1 MGNAYIR
8 IILYANDMRLKTVT
22 LIDMQQLFI
31 YKNDTELVDVITCI
45 FNPMKSILILLIFA
59 PQTIYDFA

>member
-1 MGNAYIR
+1 MGSAYII

-31 YKNDTELVDVITCI
+31 FYNDTGLVDVII
-45 FNPMKSILILLIFA
+45 FNPMKSILILLILA